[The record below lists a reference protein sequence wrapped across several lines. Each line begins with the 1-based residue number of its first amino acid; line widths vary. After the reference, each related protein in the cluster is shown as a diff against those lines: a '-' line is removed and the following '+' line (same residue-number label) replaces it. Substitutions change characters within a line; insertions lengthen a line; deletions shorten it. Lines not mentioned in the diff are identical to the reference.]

1 MITKIIAHRG
11 DKKNYPENTFL
22 AFTHAFKAGVFVVEL
37 DVHFSRDGK
46 LPVHH
51 DYYLGRT
58 NNGNGLIFEKN
69 SDYLKSL
76 DSGGWFSK
84 EFKDEKMPFLPQ
96 VLDKFSGSLF
106 YEIELKDSSSEFINA
121 VLEEVKKRDLLK
133 HVEFTS
139 PHLFVLKKIKDLLP
153 EACIGLF
160 ITPPEEWMDEKLF
173 DILTIS
179 NGKMG
184 EINVLHIPS
193 NLINKN
199 RVKLYQSNGFLVHA
213 SNCDTKNELKL
224 AFRSGVDQLSTNNIT
239 LAVIEKEK
247 YERTIATD

>member
-1 MITKIIAHRG
+1 MRTKIIAHRG

-22 AFTHAFKAGVFVVEL
+22 AFTHAFKAGALGIEL
-37 DVHFSRDGK
+37 DIHFSRDGK

-58 NNGNGLIFEKN
+58 NNGNGLIFEKS

-76 DSGGWFSK
+76 DCGSWFSK
-84 EFKDEKMPFLPQ
+84 EFKGEKMPFLPQ

-106 YEIELKDSSSEFINA
+106 YEIELKDSSSELIRA
-121 VLEEVKKRDLLK
+121 VIKEIKKRNLSK
-133 HVEFTS
+133 HIEFTS
-139 PHLFVLKKIKDLLP
+139 PYLFVLKKIKDLLP
-153 EACIGLF
+153 GACIGLF

-184 EINVLHIPS
+184 NINVLHIPA
-193 NLINKN
+193 NLINKK

-213 SNCDTKNELKL
+213 SNCDTKKELKL
-224 AFRSGVDQLSTNNIT
+224 AFTSGVDQLSTNNIK
-239 LAVIEKEK
+239 LAVVEKEK
-247 YERTIATD
+247 YERAITTD